1 MYINPIIQFNNN
13 DKKDFYILIG
23 ISIITIL
30 IVLTFN
36 LGKDSDTL
44 EYETQ
49 CENNTI
55 IYSIPKICNSIYS
68 NMYSYCQ
75 FGEIYSEILLWGL
88 FSTYCIQTKEL
99 QMIFPIIIS
108 IMTLV
113 CIIWNIFLNINLI
126 NNNNCFNII
135 YSYDYLSMIMFIINS
150 VILMLIF
157 IMFIIFMTYYFYKQK
172 KYQNKQKIEDNIEL
186 INKV

>member
-1 MYINPIIQFNNN
+1 MQPIIQFQQSTR
-13 DKKDFYILIG
+13 DFYILIL
-23 ISIITIL
+23 ISIITIML
-30 IVLTFN
+30 VLTFN

-75 FGEIYSEILLWGL
+75 FGEIYSEILLWSL

-108 IMTLV
+108 MMTLV
-113 CIIWNIFLNINLI
+113 CIVWNIILNINII
-126 NNNNCFNII
+126 NNDCYDII

-150 VILMLIF
+150 IILIAIF
-157 IMFIIFMTYYFYKQK
+157 ISFIVFVIILFCK
-172 KYQNKQKIEDNIEL
+172 KSYQNKKIDDSIEL
-186 INKV
+186 INKT